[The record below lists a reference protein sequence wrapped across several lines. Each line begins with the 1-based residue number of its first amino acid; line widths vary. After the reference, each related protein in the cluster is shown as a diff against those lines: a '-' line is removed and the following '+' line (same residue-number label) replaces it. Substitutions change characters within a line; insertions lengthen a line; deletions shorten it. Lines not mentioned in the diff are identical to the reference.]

1 MSNTAL
7 PPATVLALEAEPR
20 VEQAP
25 TSSETVCEDEAQ
37 AAPATTEPEPPWTT
51 PPTGSLAPAVAVDP
65 LVITL
70 PRENLSHDFSGGP
83 FYFTAAFD
91 GSLRF
96 ALWLRELGVGR
107 AMKQKHGKTA
117 HLTFFVNS
125 AFYTTRPG
133 KSDIGRALSQNEVLV
148 RRALTQQAIN
158 EGHDIGDHGMG
169 HHDGRNWTKA
179 QWLEE
184 LDRFHGTMDRKLF
197 EPIPREGGGF
207 EFPRFEP
214 LAGAEPGQTGA
225 RCAAASECSSG
236 SCIFVTEQ
244 LGVCSQ
250 PCNHKLPC
258 PTGTTC
264 GAPSFRDD
272 TDVCVPLPVFPVVLD
287 GKTLFNEKGEP
298 NLKHPRLTPYRIVG
312 FRAPY
317 LAANDALY
325 EALAERGYQYDTSQS
340 AMPGPPFFL
349 HTQDHSKKV
358 LEFGLMLFQGG
369 LTIPMD
375 YNYSKLKAT
384 GERMASDYRSAILAA
399 YELGRIPWN
408 VGHHFA
414 LWEDGAYLRV
424 LESMIDLVLSDCPD
438 EDGQKRCEGGQVV
451 SFRELA
457 RRVQGH

>member
-1 MSNTAL
+1 MQPAMSSEPSSGTSEAL
-7 PPATVLALEAEPR
+7 GSDPDLAPPSADPELALEA
-20 VEQAP
+20 
-25 TSSETVCEDEAQ
+25 
-37 AAPATTEPEPPWTT
+37 PAEPEPPWTT
-51 PPTGSLAPAVAVDP
+51 PPTLPNALPAAPAIDP

-70 PRENLSHDFSGGP
+70 PRENLTRDFSTGP

-96 ALWLRELGVGR
+96 ALWLRELSLGR
-107 AMKQKHGKTA
+107 AMKAKHGKTS

-133 KSDIGRALSQNEVLV
+133 KSDIGRALSRAEVLV
-148 RRALTQQAIN
+148 RRAITQQAIN

-169 HHDGRNWTKA
+169 HHDGRNWTKE

-184 LDRFHGTMDRKLF
+184 LDRFHGTMDRVFF
-197 EPIPREGGGF
+197 EPIPKEDGGF

-214 LAGAEPGQTGA
+214 LASADAGETGA
-225 RCAAASECSSG
+225 RCEASADCPSG
-236 SCIFVTEQ
+236 SCIHVTEE
-244 LGVCSQ
+244 LGICTQ

-264 GAPSFRDD
+264 GAPSFRED
-272 TDVCVPLPVFPVVLD
+272 TDVCVPMPVFPVVLD
-287 GKTLFNEKGEP
+287 GKTLFNDKGEP

-340 AMPGPPFFL
+340 AMPGPPFWI
-349 HTQDHSKKV
+349 HTKDNSKKV
-358 LEFGLMLFQGG
+358 LEFALMLFQGG

-375 YNYSKLKAT
+375 YNYSRLKAS
-384 GERMASDYRSAILAA
+384 GERMASDYGAAILGA
-399 YELGRIPWN
+399 YGMGRVPWN

-414 LWEDGAYLRV
+414 LWEDGAYVKVLETMIDRV
-424 LESMIDLVLSDCPD
+424 LSECPD
-438 EDGQKRCEGGQVV
+438 STGKKLCEGGQVV

-457 RRVQGH
+457 QRVR